1 MEFSDYFVNLVLSGI
16 LIVGA
21 YQFYFSPNASAA
33 QTHRMAL
40 AD

>member
-21 YQFYFSPNASAA
+21 YQFYFGAVLDKQSC
-33 QTHRMAL
+33 
-40 AD
+40 